1 MTKEQLRMQMLAG
14 IITESQYKEEI
25 EELDSMGKIGK
36 SYPAPGAE
44 DSVSNE
50 EDKKDEDKKEK
61 NLTWD
66 TNKVA
71 KNVAAAAQDAIDPYE
86 DEFTFKLVPGTATK
100 NSFTIRDGG
109 LKDESYVGYDVK
121 ITDKG
126 KIVVYGLRK
135 GPTILG
141 KVTDS
146 AIKLGNNWYRRI
158 VNWDD
163 DKYYLNK
170 RK

>member
-1 MTKEQLRMQMLAG
+1 MTQEQLRMQMLAG
-14 IITESQYKEEI
+14 IITEGQYKEKM
-25 EELDSMGKIGK
+25 EEVDSMGKIKK
-36 SYPAPGAE
+36 SYPAPGF
-44 DSVSNE
+44 DSVPDE
-50 EDKKDEDKKEK
+50 EDKKGKTKEK
-61 NLTWD
+61 NVTWD

-71 KNVAAAAQDAIDPYE
+71 TNVAAAAQDAIDPYK

-109 LKDESYVGYDVK
+109 RKEPEYVGYDVK
-121 ITDKG
+121 ITDNG
-126 KIVVYGLRK
+126 KIVVYGVRK

-146 AIKLGNNWYRRI
+146 DIQLGNNWYRRI
-158 VNWDD
+158 VNTDA

>member
-14 IITESQYKEEI
+14 IITESQYKKEI
-25 EELDSMGKIGK
+25 EEIDSIGKIGK
-36 SYPAPGAE
+36 SYPAPGTE
-44 DSVSNE
+44 TSTSYE
-50 EDKKDEDKKEK
+50 KDKKVEK
-61 NLTWD
+61 NVTWD

-71 KNVAAAAQDAIDPYE
+71 QNVAAAAQDAIDPEE

-141 KVTDS
+141 KVTDN
-146 AIKLGNNWYRRI
+146 AKQLGNNWYRRI
-158 VNWDD
+158 VNTDD
-163 DKYYLNK
+163 DKYY
-170 RK
+170 

>member
-1 MTKEQLRMQMLAG
+1 MNKEFLYMQKLAG
-14 IITESQYKEEI
+14 IITESEYAAKVEGI
-25 EELDSMGKIGK
+25 EVRGKIGK
-36 SYPAPGAE
+36 QYPAPGTE
-44 DSVSNE
+44 DAPSDE
-50 EDKKDEDKKEK
+50 KDKKNEK
-61 NLTWD
+61 NATWD

-71 KNVAAAAQDAIDPYE
+71 QNVASAAQDAIDPHK
-86 DEFTFKLVPGTATK
+86 DEFIFKLVPGTATK

-109 LKDESYVGYDVK
+109 SKDPKYVGYDIK

-126 KIVVYGLRK
+126 KIIVYTGERR

-146 AIKLGNNWYRRI
+146 AIQLGNNWYRRI
-158 VNWDD
+158 VHWDD

>member
-25 EELDSMGKIGK
+25 EEIDSMGKIGK
-36 SYPAPGAE
+36 SYPAPGF
-44 DSVSNE
+44 DSVPDE
-50 EDKKDEDKKEK
+50 ENKKNKEKEK
-61 NLTWD
+61 NITWD
-66 TNKVA
+66 TTKVA
-71 KNVAAAAQDAIDPYE
+71 ASVAAAAQDAIDPHE

-109 LKDESYVGYDVK
+109 SKTEEYVGYDVK

-146 AIKLGNNWYRRI
+146 DIQLGNNWYRRI
-158 VNWDD
+158 VNTDD

>member
-14 IITESQYKEEI
+14 IITESQYKEKM
-25 EELDSMGKIGK
+25 EEEDSMGRIGK
-36 SYPAPGAE
+36 SYPAPGTE
-44 DSVSNE
+44 DSTSNE
-50 EDKKDEDKKEK
+50 EDKKVEK
-61 NLTWD
+61 NVTWD

-71 KNVAAAAQDAIDPYE
+71 QNVAAAAQDAIDPHK

-109 LKDESYVGYDVK
+109 DKDPKYVGYDVK

-126 KIVVYGLRK
+126 KIIVLGLRK

-146 AIKLGNNWYRRI
+146 AVQLGNNWYRRI